1 MRIHSV
7 LVRVLSALGLAT
19 AVALVAGCGGGGGG
33 GSSSTSSSSTTSSS
47 GPSSSGPSSGSTN
60 TAPLVANQV
69 PVTVGYGYAGGSN
82 IPTVSVTLCAPGTSN
97 CQTIDNIQVD
107 TMSFGL
113 RLTSTAASAVL
124 GSLPQ
129 VTSGGAAVA
138 ECTQFADG
146 YTWGSVRLADVKIGG
161 ETASNLPINILGDVP
176 QSAVSSGGCASG
188 TLETSGSALGANGI
202 LGIGV
207 SQYDCG
213 SGCATQANNGMYYG
227 CPGGTNCTGTTLP
240 LTSQVATPMR
250 SFAADNNGV
259 SLTMPSV
266 GPSGA
271 SLVSGVL
278 TFGVATQSNN
288 ALPTSGVTV
297 YTSDRYGDTQSA
309 TYNGALGYVA
319 FFDSGSNA
327 YFVPDPAIPRCTGQG
342 SWAYCP
348 SSTVSRTIGVT
359 GYNGASGSFPIS
371 IANAQQLFASGAFA
385 SNDLG
390 GTLGGVGSKLDMGL
404 PFFYGRT
411 VYYGYDLTGTG
422 GPQPYVAF

>member
-1 MRIHSV
+1 MLRIHSV
-7 LVRVLSALGLAT
+7 VRALGALGLAT
-19 AVALVAGCGGGGGG
+19 AVALIAGCGGGGGG
-33 GSSSTSSSSTTSSS
+33 GSNTTSPSSTTSSS
-47 GPSSSGPSSGSTN
+47 APSTSGTSSSSTN
-60 TAPLVANQV
+60 STPLAVNQV
-69 PVTVGYGYAGGSN
+69 PVTVGYGYGGGTN

-113 RLTSTAASAVL
+113 RLTSSAANAVL
-124 GSLPQ
+124 SSLPP
-129 VTSGGAAVA
+129 VTSGGAPVA

-176 QSAVSSGGCASG
+176 QSAVSTGGCSSG
-188 TLETSGSALGANGI
+188 TLETSGSNLGANGI

-207 SQYDCG
+207 AQYDCG
-213 SGCATQANNGMYYG
+213 PGCATQANNGMYYG
-227 CPGGTNCTGTTLP
+227 CPGGTNCTGTTMP

-271 SLVSGVL
+271 LLVSGVL

-288 ALPTSGVTV
+288 ALPGSGVTV
-297 YTSDRYGDTQSA
+297 YTTNPYGDTQSA
-309 TYNGALGYVA
+309 TYNGALGYAA

-327 YFVPDPAIPRCTGQG
+327 YFVPDSTIPQCSGQG
-342 SWAYCP
+342 AWAYCP

-371 IANAQQLFASGAFA
+371 IANAQSLFSSGAYA
-385 SNDLG
+385 SNNLG
-390 GTLGGVGSKLDMGL
+390 GTLAGVGTKLDMGM

-411 VYYGYDLTGTG
+411 VYYGYDQQGTG
-422 GPQPYVAF
+422 GPKPYVAF